1 MNKLFI
7 YFGLVAAVLLTGCY
21 KDKGNIDY
29 KPLSDAKISG
39 IGYSYTLYLGDKWNV
54 PVEIEYSLDTPEE
67 VAYLWKVNGDTIATT
82 KDLDVTVSFPLK
94 ENMPAEYVVTD
105 LSNGVRTIIPFLVTV
120 KSEFSQGWMILSEQ
134 EEHSVLGYFRD
145 GDGRFYAD
153 IYNDINQEHL
163 SKGATRL
170 VEHFLSPFEPSV
182 TALTGQVFVACS
194 EGPGYSVEL
203 DGDSFERVIYTK
215 DEFVDATPADFRP
228 EAYESMPSMETGKG
242 FDYLISNGKVYTRA
256 LYDGMSF
263 QDGKYSNIPNAYNG
277 GNYKLAPAILRGNII
292 WGDYLLGFDN
302 VSGNFVQFADGEVL
316 TLNPAADMAG
326 GFSMVNTGLTWIDGG
341 TVAIFND
348 VEGTF
353 DTYVTFMKDKDGKVQ
368 VMNFQVMPKMLTG
381 SFAYMSMMQMPVRD
395 TEGNPVVWGGNIINA
410 NTRFAYC
417 DKGNILYIATG
428 NNLYAFD
435 HAAMSLRLLKTYDKP
450 IVEIG
455 MNRLNQMELGIAFD
469 NGNGTS
475 DFGVADVSYIGG
487 GEIKGGKYYT
497 VEGKVKDI
505 LYKVGNQLLI
515 SGMN

>member
-1 MNKLFI
+1 M
-7 YFGLVAAVLLTGCY
+7 
-21 KDKGNIDY
+21 
-29 KPLSDAKISG
+29 
-39 IGYSYTLYLGDKWNV
+39 
-54 PVEIEYSLDTPEE
+54 
-67 VAYLWKVNGDTIATT
+67 
-82 KDLDVTVSFPLK
+82 
-94 ENMPAEYVVTD
+94 
-105 LSNGVRTIIPFLVTV
+105 
-120 KSEFSQGWMILSEQ
+120 EQ
-134 EEHSVLGYFRD
+134 
-145 GDGRFYAD
+145 
-153 IYNDINQEHL
+153 
-163 SKGATRL
+163 
-170 VEHFLSPFEPSV
+170 FLSPFEPSV

-203 DGDSFERVIYTK
+203 EGDSFERVIYTK

-228 EAYESMPSMETGKG
+228 ETYESMPSMETGKG

-263 QDGKYSNIPNAYNG
+263 QDGLYSNIPYAYNG

-302 VSGNFVQFADGEVL
+302 VSGNFVQLADGEVL
-316 TLNPAADMAG
+316 TLDPSADWGG

-455 MNRLNQMELGIAFD
+455 MNRLNQMELGISFD